1 LVKPVE
7 EDTEVAKPDLMVIG
21 ELEQEPTYDWM
32 NPIKIFLE
40 NQPPSDDNA
49 DVERITRKSK
59 MYHLIDEIL
68 F

>member
-1 LVKPVE
+1 
-7 EDTEVAKPDLMVIG
+7 MVID

-49 DVERITRKSK
+49 NVERIT
-59 MYHLIDEIL
+59 
-68 F
+68 